1 MDDKK
6 ILTINKLDGTTEEV
20 EEVISFEFDD
30 TKKRYIVYTKNEIDE
45 NGNVT
50 IYVTEVVKDAAGI
63 KLVGVESD
71 EEWSKIKEALREL
84 AKNEDWQGGKKLWTI
99 LN

>member
-6 ILTINKLDGTTEEV
+6 ILTINKLDGTRETV

-30 TKKRYIVYTKNEIDE
+30 TKKRYIVYTKNEVDA

-50 IYVTEVVKDAAGI
+50 IYVNEVVTSGDSI
-63 KLVGVESD
+63 KLVGVESE
-71 EEWSKIKEALREL
+71 EEWIKIKAALREL
-84 AKNEDWQGGKKLWTI
+84 AKSEA
-99 LN
+99 